1 MVAFRGDTKSFQHLF
16 DMWLSTLETGAARLR
31 SSTEI
36 ALKSPFLCACAKKLA
51 FPVWFS
57 YLRRFSVN
65 IALDWVVRSAYHAG
79 HKYDF
84 W

>member
-1 MVAFRGDTKSFQHLF
+1 MR
-16 DMWLSTLETGAARLR
+16 LSTLEISEGE
-31 SSTEI
+31 SSLYYRNRAEI
-36 ALKSPFLCACAKKLA
+36 TVLMCPKKLA

-57 YLRRFSVN
+57 NLRRYSVN

-79 HKYDF
+79 DKYDF